1 MTYPRGC
8 EEGWYCRSPREPR
21 HGAVKGRCGGT
32 PVPSR
37 KPAQYPSLSVQV
49 LLLAGCGVVEGV
61 FEERARRVYGRLL
74 EKAKS
79 ISDLGLRKLVVEM
92 LRNPVVTFT
101 RVEPRIS
108 FFESPAAPKK
118 HHAYPGGLLDHT
130 LGVVEI
136 AEKLMEVYRDTY
148 GAEVDKDIV
157 VAAALLHDLFKYYQ
171 YERDPLTGGY
181 RPRSDWY
188 FSHDFLMVAELSV
201 RGAPDRLIRAVAET
215 HGTTPFTMI
224 ESQIVH
230 QADSTDSDMVS
241 KLQDI
246 VWRACLDLELELE
259 NVKAI
264 KIFHEAMKRAPIF
277 EYARVYYTEG
287 RDALR
292 EYIKQ
297 LLGLGTSN
305 GG

>member
-1 MTYPRGC
+1 MA
-8 EEGWYCRSPREPR
+8 E
-21 HGAVKGRCGGT
+21 AVLAA
-32 PVPSR
+32 PS
-37 KPAQYPSLSVQV
+37 
-49 LLLAGCGVVEGV
+49 
-61 FEERARRVYGRLL
+61 FEERVKRVYEKLL
-74 EKAKS
+74 AKAETLRDPE
-79 ISDLGLRKLVVEM
+79 IRRITLDL

-101 RVEPRIS
+101 KVEPKIS
-108 FFESPAAPKK
+108 FYESPAAPKK

-136 AEKLMEVYRDTY
+136 AEKLIEVYRETY
-148 GAEVDKDIV
+148 GAEVNRDIV
-157 VAAALLHDLFKYYQ
+157 IAAALLHDLFKYYQ
-171 YERDPLTGGY
+171 YEHDPLTGGY

-201 RGAPDRLIRAVAET
+201 RGAPDPLIRAVAET

-230 QADSTDSDMVS
+230 QADTTDSDMVS

-246 VWRACLDLELELE
+246 VWRACLDIELELE

-264 KIFHEAMKRAPIF
+264 KIFHEAMRRAPIF
-277 EYARVYYTEG
+277 EYAKIYYTQG

-292 EYIKQ
+292 EYIKK
-297 LLGLGTSN
+297 LLGLQKQQQ
-305 GG
+305 

>member
-1 MTYPRGC
+1 MA
-8 EEGWYCRSPREPR
+8 
-21 HGAVKGRCGGT
+21 GAVLT
-32 PVPSR
+32 VPS
-37 KPAQYPSLSVQV
+37 
-49 LLLAGCGVVEGV
+49 
-61 FEERARRVYGRLL
+61 FEERVKRVYEKLL
-74 EKAKS
+74 SKAETLRDPE
-79 ISDLGLRKLVVEM
+79 IRRITLDL

-101 RVEPRIS
+101 KVEPKIS
-108 FFESPAAPKK
+108 FYESPAAPKK

-136 AEKLMEVYRDTY
+136 AEKLIEVYRETY
-148 GAEVDKDIV
+148 GAEVNRDIV
-157 VAAALLHDLFKYYQ
+157 IAAALLHDLFKYYQ
-171 YERDPLTGGY
+171 YEHDPLTGGY

-201 RGAPDRLIRAVAET
+201 RGAPDPLIRAVAET

-230 QADSTDSDMVS
+230 QADTTDSDMVS

-246 VWRACLDLELELE
+246 VWRACLDIELELE

-264 KIFHEAMKRAPIF
+264 KIFHEAMRRAPIF
-277 EYARVYYTEG
+277 EYAKIYYTQG

-292 EYIKQ
+292 EYIKK
-297 LLGLGTSN
+297 LLGLQKQQQ
-305 GG
+305 

>member
-1 MTYPRGC
+1 LSAA
-8 EEGWYCRSPREPR
+8 EGKAMEAAAALPEAFR
-21 HGAVKGRCGGT
+21 
-32 PVPSR
+32 
-37 KPAQYPSLSVQV
+37 
-49 LLLAGCGVVEGV
+49 
-61 FEERARRVYGRLL
+61 RRVLDVYTRLL
-74 EKAKS
+74 EKARN
-79 ISDLGLRKLVVEM
+79 IGDDTLRRITLELLEK
-92 LRNPVVTFT
+92 PVVTFT

-136 AEKLMEVYRDTY
+136 AEKLIEVYSDTY
-148 GAEVDKDIV
+148 GAEVDRDIV
-157 VAAALLHDLFKYYQ
+157 VAAAILHDLFKYYQ
-171 YERDPLTGGY
+171 YEPDPLTGGY

-230 QADSTDSDMVS
+230 QADSTDSEMVS
-241 KLQDI
+241 KIQDI
-246 VWRACLDLELELE
+246 VWRVCMDIELELE

-277 EYARVYYTEG
+277 EYAKVYYSKG

-292 EYIKQ
+292 EYIKT
-297 LLGLGTSN
+297 LLGLAPPQA
-305 GG
+305 

>member
-1 MTYPRGC
+1 MA
-8 EEGWYCRSPREPR
+8 E
-21 HGAVKGRCGGT
+21 AVLT
-32 PVPSR
+32 VPS
-37 KPAQYPSLSVQV
+37 
-49 LLLAGCGVVEGV
+49 
-61 FEERARRVYGRLL
+61 FEERVKRVYEKLL
-74 EKAKS
+74 SKAETLRDPE
-79 ISDLGLRKLVVEM
+79 IRRITLDL

-101 RVEPRIS
+101 KVEPKIS
-108 FFESPAAPKK
+108 FYESPAAPKK

-136 AEKLMEVYRDTY
+136 AEKLIEVYRETY
-148 GAEVDKDIV
+148 GAEVNRDIV
-157 VAAALLHDLFKYYQ
+157 IAAALLHDLFKYYQ
-171 YERDPLTGGY
+171 YEHDPLTGGY

-201 RGAPDRLIRAVAET
+201 RGAPDPLIRAVAET

-230 QADSTDSDMVS
+230 QADTTDSDMVS

-246 VWRACLDLELELE
+246 VWRACLDIELELE

-264 KIFHEAMKRAPIF
+264 KIFHEAMRRAPIF
-277 EYARVYYTEG
+277 EYAKIYYTQG

-292 EYIKQ
+292 EYIKK
-297 LLGLGTSN
+297 LLGLQKQQQ
-305 GG
+305 

>member
-1 MTYPRGC
+1 MA
-8 EEGWYCRSPREPR
+8 E
-21 HGAVKGRCGGT
+21 AVLVT
-32 PVPSR
+32 PS
-37 KPAQYPSLSVQV
+37 
-49 LLLAGCGVVEGV
+49 
-61 FEERARRVYGRLL
+61 FEERVKKVY
-74 EKAKS
+74 E
-79 ISDLGLRKLVVEM
+79 KLVSKAETIESPEIRRITLDL

-101 RVEPRIS
+101 KVEPKIS
-108 FFESPAAPKK
+108 FYESPAAPKK

-136 AEKLMEVYRDTY
+136 AEKLIEVYRETY
-148 GAEVDKDIV
+148 GAEVNRDIV
-157 VAAALLHDLFKYYQ
+157 IAAALLHDLFKYYQ

-201 RGAPDRLIRAVAET
+201 RGAPDPLIRAVAET

-230 QADSTDSDMVS
+230 QADTTDSDMVS

-246 VWRACLDLELELE
+246 VWRACLDIELELE

-264 KIFHEAMKRAPIF
+264 KIFHEAMRRAPIF
-277 EYARVYYTEG
+277 EYAKIYYTQG

-292 EYIKQ
+292 EYIKK
-297 LLGLGTSN
+297 LLGLQRQQQ
-305 GG
+305 

>member
-1 MTYPRGC
+1 MA
-8 EEGWYCRSPREPR
+8 E
-21 HGAVKGRCGGT
+21 AVLAA
-32 PVPSR
+32 PS
-37 KPAQYPSLSVQV
+37 
-49 LLLAGCGVVEGV
+49 
-61 FEERARRVYGRLL
+61 FEDRVKRVY
-74 EKAKS
+74 E
-79 ISDLGLRKLVVEM
+79 KLVSKAEIIESPEIRELTLEL

-101 RVEPRIS
+101 KVEPKIS
-108 FFESPAAPKK
+108 FYESPAAPKK

-136 AEKLMEVYRDTY
+136 AEKLIEVYRETY
-148 GAEVDKDIV
+148 GAEVNRDIV
-157 VAAALLHDLFKYYQ
+157 IAAAILHDLFKYYQ
-171 YERDPLTGGY
+171 YEHDPLTGGY

-201 RGAPDRLIRAVAET
+201 RGAPDPLIRAVAET

-230 QADSTDSDMVS
+230 QADTTDSDMVS

-246 VWRACLDLELELE
+246 VWRACLDIELELE

-264 KIFHEAMKRAPIF
+264 KIFHEAMRRAPIF
-277 EYARVYYTEG
+277 EYAKIYYTQG

-292 EYIKQ
+292 EYIKK
-297 LLGLGTSN
+297 LLGLQKQQ
-305 GG
+305 